1 MTDETPP
8 TPVPVRKPLARRIAL
23 WIAGTLATLLVLL
36 VIVVFG
42 LDTGPGHRFLA
53 DAISRYTT
61 QSGISIHPGRIEGS
75 IYSRMTIL
83 DLEVRDPKG
92 AFLTVPRL
100 DIDWHPF
107 AYAHKLIDVRS
118 ALADT
123 ATLLRSPRLNPTP
136 PPPPDQPLL
145 PDIDLALGQLRVGR
159 LTIEPAVDGKRHV
172 LGIAGSAA
180 LAQGRAQIDAT
191 VRAVAGPGLAG
202 GDNFRLRLD
211 AVPAENRLLVDLNLD
226 APAGGMVDS
235 YAHLGK
241 SLALRMDGHGDWA
254 NWHGALTATAGGN
267 VLADMALTGANG
279 HFQVHGRS
287 LPSAILAEGAATR
300 LTAPELDLAGSV
312 VLGQRRAD
320 VDLTAH
326 SAAFA
331 VSAQGLIDLA
341 TNSLGGFHV
350 TGRLSNPGAITP
362 DVSGR
367 DVRLDAVLDGPMAT
381 PSIDYRLSAA
391 AFGFKTMA
399 IEGLEAHGK
408 ATIDAMHILVPVDAT
423 ARRVAG
429 LDAAAGGLLTN
440 LSTNGTVAYSGGKL
454 LTDNLALK
462 SDRLN
467 VTVIAI
473 ADLAHGQYTGAIK
486 GRINDYHVQGL
497 GRIALEAD
505 AHLVPARN
513 GGFGIAGWVRA
524 QTRQI
529 DNASVA
535 SFLGGN
541 ALLSAN
547 IGYSADNVASLSN
560 LRVTA
565 PGLHIENGDGRYMS
579 DGRILFRT
587 AGTSG
592 QYGPFAIDAMGTA
605 ARPVVHLHADRP
617 DVGVQLAN
625 VDARL
630 TGDGRGGY
638 DVTASGGSAYGPFA
652 GNVAI
657 TTAQGPLRIGIKTAQ
672 FAGIHFAGALTRTT
686 QGPFAGTVTAQGSG
700 LDGRIRLAAA
710 GTVQRADI
718 AATASAAKVPGSAGI
733 TIGAGTIHA
742 GILLTPGA
750 PEITGD
756 ARLTDIRQGQL
767 LVTSAQAR
775 VNYRQGHGTVAL
787 VTSGH
792 DSVPFNLA
800 AQAALAPDRIVFNAK
815 GSANAIAFN
824 LTAPAVLTKA
834 GADWQL
840 GQATIQLPHGQVV
853 LTGRYGARS
862 EVHAQVVNLDL
873 SIIQAVAP
881 RLLLGGKATG
891 TIDVAL
897 PGGNALPV
905 SHIRLDVA
913 GFTRTGAMTV
923 SDPLDLAFQA
933 TSGGDSAHLAAL
945 IRQRGAIVG
954 RAQVQLNA
962 GGGGAWTDR
971 LMHAGLSGGIRYSG
985 PSELLW
991 TLTGIAGQDVSGP
1004 VALAADFSGRTDR
1017 PAINGVIRANQLR
1030 YENDAYG
1037 TVINTIAI
1045 DGRFTQSQ
1053 FVLNSMTGK
1062 AGDGTLSAKGSVSL
1076 DAAAGYPINLSV
1088 QLANARLAK
1097 SDALGAS
1104 VSGTIAVT
1112 NSKGAGGLIQGD
1124 IALGEV
1130 RYQII
1135 RQGAAEVPELTGV
1148 HRKGQPLQAAGASD
1162 QGPAPSQW
1170 KLAMHVHAPGRIFVS
1185 GMGLEAEWSTDMRIS
1200 GTAGAPSVV
1209 GELDVVRGTYSFAGK
1224 DLDLDNTSK
1233 VTFDGGSLLNPLLS
1247 ITASTTVTSVTATI
1261 AITGRAQQP
1270 QIAFTST
1277 PTLPQD
1283 EVLSRLLFGTDVTS
1297 LSPIEAVQLAAALNS
1312 LRGSGGGFSPL
1323 GKIRSVA
1330 GFDRLRV
1337 VGANP
1342 QTGQGTSLA
1351 AGKYIARNVYVEIVT
1366 DTRGFTATQ
1375 LEVALSKAFSVLS
1388 STGTFGGSNAGVRYR
1403 RDH

>member
-1 MTDETPP
+1 MTDET
-8 TPVPVRKPLARRIAL
+8 TPAPARKPVATRIAL
-23 WIAGTLATLLVLL
+23 WIAGALATLLVLL
-36 VIVVFG
+36 VAILLG
-42 LDTGPGHRFLA
+42 LDTTPGHRFLA
-53 DAISRYTT
+53 DQIGKYTT

-83 DLEVRDPKG
+83 DLDVRDPQG

-118 ALADT
+118 ALADQ
-123 ATLLRSPRLNPTP
+123 ATLLRSPRLKPTP
-136 PPPPDQPLL
+136 PPPPNQPLL

-191 VRAVAGPGLAG
+191 VQAVAGPGLAG
-202 GDNFRLRLD
+202 GDHFRLRLD
-211 AVPAENRLLVDLNLD
+211 AVPAENRLLVDLKLD

-241 SLALRMDGHGDWA
+241 SLALTLGGHGDWA
-254 NWHGALTATAGGN
+254 NWHGALTATAGGS

-279 HFQVHGRS
+279 HFQVNGRA

-320 VDLTAH
+320 VNLAAH

-362 DVSGR
+362 EVSGR

-399 IEGLEAHGK
+399 IEGLQAHGK
-408 ATIDAMHILVPVDAT
+408 ATIDAMHILVPVNAT
-423 ARRVAG
+423 ASRVAG

-440 LSTNGTVAYSGGKL
+440 LSANGTVAYSGGKL

-473 ADLAHGQYTGAIK
+473 ADLARGQYTGAIK

-541 ALLSAN
+541 ALLSAD
-547 IGYSADNVASLSN
+547 IGYSADSVASLSN

-565 PGLHIENGDGRYMS
+565 PALHIDHGDGRYMP

-587 AGTSG
+587 AGNSG
-592 QYGPFAIDAMGTA
+592 QYGPFAIDAAGTV

-617 DVGVQLAN
+617 NVGVQLAN
-625 VDARL
+625 IDARL
-630 TGDGRGGY
+630 TGNGSGEY
-638 DVTASGGSAYGPFA
+638 DVTASGGSPYGPFA
-652 GNVAI
+652 GNIAI
-657 TTAQGPLRIGIKTAQ
+657 TTAKGPLQIGIKSAQ
-672 FAGIHFAGALTRTT
+672 FAGVHFAGALTQTA

-700 LDGRIRLAAA
+700 LDGRIQLAAA
-710 GTVQRADI
+710 GKVQRAEVT
-718 AATASAAKVPGSAGI
+718 ATANAAKVPGPGAI
-733 TIGAGTIHA
+733 TIGGGTIHA
-742 GILLTPGA
+742 VALLTPGA
-750 PEITGD
+750 PEITGS

-767 LVTSAQAR
+767 IVASAQAR
-775 VNYRQGHGTVAL
+775 VDYRQGHGTVAL

-800 AQAALAPDRIVFNAK
+800 AQAAIAPDRIVFNAK
-815 GSANAIAFN
+815 GSANTIAFN
-824 LTAPAVLTKA
+824 LAAPAVLTKA
-834 GADWQL
+834 GSDWQL
-840 GQATIQLPHGQVV
+840 GQTTILLPHGQVV
-853 LTGRYGARS
+853 LTGHYGARS
-862 EVHAQVVNLDL
+862 QVHATIANLDL

-881 RLLLGGKATG
+881 QLLLGGKATG
-891 TIDVAL
+891 TVDIAL

-905 SHIRLDVA
+905 AQIRLDVA

-923 SDPLDLAFQA
+923 SDPLDLAFQV
-933 TSGGDSAHLAAL
+933 TSGGDSANLAAL

-954 RAQVQLNA
+954 RAQVRLNA
-962 GGGGAWTDR
+962 GGTGGAWTDR
-971 LMHAGLSGGIRYSG
+971 LMHAGLSGGIRYTG

-991 TLTGIAGQDVSGP
+991 TLTGIAGQEVSGP
-1004 VALAADFSGRTDR
+1004 VALAADFSGRADQ
-1017 PAINGVIRANQLR
+1017 PALNGVIRANQLR

-1037 TVINTIAI
+1037 TVINGIAI

-1062 AGDGTLSAKGSVSL
+1062 AGSGTLSAQGSVSL
-1076 DAAAGYPINLSV
+1076 DAGAGYPISLSV
-1088 QLANARLAK
+1088 RLANARLAK

-1112 NSKGAGGLIQGD
+1112 NSKAAGGLIQGD
-1124 IALGEV
+1124 IALGEI

-1148 HRKGQPLQAAGASD
+1148 HRKGQPVQAASATD

-1185 GMGLEAEWSTDMRIS
+1185 GMGLEAEWSTDMKIT

-1233 VTFDGGSLLNPLLS
+1233 VTFDGSALTNPQLA
-1247 ITASTTVTSVTATI
+1247 ITASTTVNSVTATI

-1277 PTLPQD
+1277 PALPQD

-1337 VGANP
+1337 VGANAE
-1342 QTGQGTSLA
+1342 TGQGTSLA
-1351 AGKYIARNVYVEIVT
+1351 AGKYLARNVYVEIVT
-1366 DTRGFTATQ
+1366 DARGFTATQ

-1388 STGTFGGSNAGVRYR
+1388 STGTFGGSNAGIRYR